1 MGSWALAPWTCR
13 EFMFEIG
20 MMTNFHKKKVSFP
33 KLRSSLFS
41 PTALCSKEGIYPI
54 IEDIRHLSLPAIQ
67 ALTEILI
74 WKKSTVTMVIV
85 VVLLVISALFA
96 WAAYLHRTAGE
107 SGNMSRA
114 EEVTTLAL

>member
-1 MGSWALAPWTCR
+1 ML
-13 EFMFEIG
+13 G
-20 MMTNFHKKKVSFP
+20 MLLPKKSGQLSKAAKHPLFLT
-33 KLRSSLFS
+33 LRPVLVQ
-41 PTALCSKEGIYPI
+41 EGIYPI

-85 VVLLVISALFA
+85 VILLIISALFS
-96 WAAYLHRTAGE
+96 WAAYLHRTAGQ

-114 EEVTTLAL
+114 EEVTTLAP